1 MHRTFFK
8 CAALVIAA
16 AAAGTA
22 AAGQLAT
29 VTLDAKAI
37 AAGGIRTAALQQ
49 VTRAPRVS
57 AYGLVLDPGP
67 LITLSAQ
74 IAAARST
81 LAAAQATTALARSEA
96 ARAADL
102 YRSQHNISQAAFQAA
117 QSRLRVAEAN
127 QANAQA
133 QLTGLDARARTDWGA
148 KLATAAASGAAPLP
162 QLGSGAQQ
170 LVEVSL
176 PLGQSLPAVSTDPA
190 ASTPDGKHVTL
201 HLVGRA
207 SRAASGVTG
216 PSLYYLMSAED
227 SAPIGTPLTV
237 ALSASGAVA
246 GVLVPPSAVVWN
258 DGTAL
263 VYRQTGSES
272 FAPVALPASSRI
284 GQEGYFVAT
293 GDGEALRAGQQ
304 IVVAGAALLF
314 SASKAPPPAMKTK
327 PAKAENDDNDD

>member
-1 MHRTFFK
+1 MHRTLFK

-49 VTRAPRVS
+49 VKRAPQVS

-67 LITLSAQ
+67 LITLSWQ

-96 ARAADL
+96 ARASDL

-117 QSRLRVAEAN
+117 QSRLQVAGAN
-127 QANAQA
+127 QVNAQV
-133 QLTGLDARARTDWGA
+133 QLAELDARARTDWGA
-148 KLATAAASGAAPLP
+148 KLATAASSGAAPLP

-207 SRAASGVTG
+207 PRAAAGVAG
-216 PSLYYLMSAED
+216 PSLYYLMSAQD

-237 ALSASGAVA
+237 ALSGSGAVA
-246 GVLVPPSAVVWN
+246 GVQVPLSAVVWHG
-258 DGTAL
+258 GTAL
-263 VYRQTGSES
+263 VYRQTGAAS
-272 FAPVALPASSRI
+272 FAPVAVPASSRVE
-284 GQEGYFVAT
+284 GGYFVAV
-293 GDGEALRAGQQ
+293 GDGTALQAGQR

-314 SASKAPPPAMKTK
+314 AASESPPTAAKAKS
-327 PAKAENDDNDD
+327 AKAENDDDN

>member
-49 VTRAPRVS
+49 VKRAPQVS

-74 IAAARST
+74 IAAARSK

-127 QANAQA
+127 QANVQA
-133 QLTGLDARARTDWGA
+133 QLTGLDARARTDWGT
-148 KLATAAASGAAPLP
+148 KLATAASSGAAPLP

-190 ASTPDGKHVTL
+190 ASTPDGKRVSL
-201 HLVGRA
+201 RLVGRA
-207 SRAASGVTG
+207 PRAAAGVAG
-216 PSLYYLMSAED
+216 PSQYYLMFAQD

-237 ALSASGAVA
+237 ALSGSGAVA
-246 GVLVPPSAVVWN
+246 GVLVPPSAMVWH

-263 VYRQTGSES
+263 VYRQTGAGS
-272 FAPVALPASSRI
+272 FAPIAVPTSSRVE
-284 GQEGYFVAT
+284 GGYFVAV
-293 GDGEALRAGQQ
+293 GDGTALQAGQR

-314 SASKAPPPAMKTK
+314 SASQAPPTAAKAK
-327 PAKAENDDNDD
+327 PAKAENDDDN